1 MNQPVADRSSTIGV
15 VIIFLFASPFAA
27 FGIYAFSMAIRQLV
41 TGEGTS
47 PVWLPLL
54 FGVVF
59 SAIGFG
65 LMSVV
70 VFGSRRYRCD
80 LQQQAEHPS
89 EPWLWRKDW
98 AAGRIPSQTRSNM
111 ISAWVMAAF
120 WNAVSAPILFII
132 PQQAAKNPA
141 VFIGALFPVA
151 GVYLLVRAIR
161 QTIAYM
167 EFGKTYF
174 EMANVPAVIGRELKG
189 MIQARFPHSPDHGVH
204 LRLSCVRRVTT
215 GSGNSSSTSEHINWR
230 DEADLDSGQ
239 VYPGPSG
246 TTIPVEFRIPWDAE
260 ASETRSPRDQTVW
273 LLEAIAD
280 VPGVDYHD
288 IFEVPVFRTQQTP
301 AQPEPESDPAVRH
314 VITQPRLMTVE
325 VQASSAGTE
334 FFFPAARNKG
344 FAASTTMFLLLFSGL
359 TVFLFSVQ
367 VPKIFG
373 FGCGFFALLMLYI
386 TIQMWFATTRVGIG
400 NGVLRLQA
408 GLLGGGKVQEF
419 RTADIQAITDKI
431 SSQQGGA
438 TGVPYYDI
446 EMQLKTGRKFTLGR
460 TLRNKPETDWLI
472 QEMRRLA
479 GLELKKMFAGSAG

>member
-1 MNQPVADRSSTIGV
+1 MDQPGTDRSSKIGI
-15 VIIFLFASPFAA
+15 VIIFLFALPFAA
-27 FGIYAFSMAIRQLV
+27 FGVFALSAAIHQLV
-41 TGEGTS
+41 TGVGDG
-47 PVWLPLL
+47 PIWLPLL
-54 FGVVF
+54 FGVIFCGV
-59 SAIGFG
+59 GFG

-70 VFGSRRYRCD
+70 VFGSRMYRHD
-80 LQQQAEHPS
+80 LQLQAEHPS

-98 AAGRIPSQTRSNM
+98 ASGRVQSQTRSNM
-111 ISAWVMAAF
+111 IGAWIMAAL
-120 WNAVSAPILFII
+120 WNAASAPILFII
-132 PQQAAKNPA
+132 PRQAAKNPA
-141 VFIGALFPVA
+141 VLIGAIFPVA
-151 GVYLLVRAIR
+151 GVYLLLRAIR

-174 EMANVPAVIGRELKG
+174 EMASVPAVIGRELKG

-204 LRLSCVRRVTT
+204 LRLSCVRRITT
-215 GSGNSSSTSEHINWR
+215 GSGNSSSTSEHIVWR
-230 DEADLDSGQ
+230 DEADLESGQ
-239 VYPGPSG
+239 IYPGPAG
-246 TTIPVEFRIPWDAE
+246 TTIPVNFRIPWDAE
-260 ASETRSPRDQTVW
+260 ASEKRSPRDATVW

-301 AQPEPESDPAVRH
+301 AQPEAENGLAASH
-314 VITQPRLMTVE
+314 VTTQPRQMTVE
-325 VQASSAGTE
+325 VQTSSAGTE

-344 FAASTTMFLLLFSGL
+344 FAATTTLFLLLFTGL
-359 TVFLFSVQ
+359 TVFLLSVQ

-446 EMQLKTGRKFTLGR
+446 EMQMKTGRKFTLGR
-460 TLRNKPETDWLI
+460 TLRNKRETDWLV
-472 QEMRRLA
+472 QELRRLA
-479 GLELKKMFAGSAG
+479 GLELKKMVAGSAG